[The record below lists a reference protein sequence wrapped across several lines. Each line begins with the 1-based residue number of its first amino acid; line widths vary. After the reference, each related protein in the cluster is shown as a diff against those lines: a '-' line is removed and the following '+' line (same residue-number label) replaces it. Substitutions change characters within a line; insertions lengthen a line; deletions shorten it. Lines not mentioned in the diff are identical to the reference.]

1 MIVIPI
7 GTFCQLCGTIE
18 RLKYRYMALP
28 FDYIRSNI
36 LMINDCINNN
46 FEKFLNREKYFNNF
60 LGVDGYGKDIFI
72 HHNMKDEIEYNKM
85 KKRTKKFMNILD
97 KKDIKVYI
105 SLFQNWNDNKSA
117 HQNGSN
123 NEKVIED
130 MKILY
135 ETLNNKTSN
144 FYLIGF
150 INKVTKKQCNNV
162 ILKDKNLIIYELNT
176 YDYSKGYMYNDS
188 DEEYFIKCIKNV
200 LFSINNNYENEIIKI
215 DKN

>member
-1 MIVIPI
+1 
-7 GTFCQLCGTIE
+7 
-18 RLKYRYMALP
+18 
-28 FDYIRSNI
+28 
-36 LMINDCINNN
+36 
-46 FEKFLNREKYFNNF
+46 
-60 LGVDGYGKDIFI
+60 
-72 HHNMKDEIEYNKM
+72 M
-85 KKRTKKFMNILD
+85 KKRTEKFMNILD
-97 KKDIKVYI
+97 KKNIKVYI
-105 SLFQNWNDNKSA
+105 SLFQNWDDNKSA

-123 NEKVIED
+123 IEKVIED

-135 ETLNNKTSN
+135 DTLNNKTSN

-162 ILKDKNLIIYELNT
+162 ILKNKNLIIYELNT

-188 DEEYFIKCIKNV
+188 DEEYFIKCIKDV